1 MLDNLYWEE
10 FYNKGYKTAPGLKIQ
25 PLNCPFS
32 ENMAATKPCPVE
44 PADRNVMYEN
54 RILGLPRLRMVWAL
68 LDILHESIAII
79 LNYKA

>member
-10 FYNKGYKTAPGLKIQ
+10 FYNEGAKKAPGLNIQ

-32 ENMAATKPCPVE
+32 PFPSATEPCPVQ

-54 RILGLPRLRMVWAL
+54 KILGLPRLRMVG
-68 LDILHESIAII
+68 H
-79 LNYKA
+79 